1 MEYLRKTSQKASIRR
16 NTELLVNNIYRFQLG
31 STTPVI
37 TDWFI
42 TTENIII
49 FENSKYYKTVTFL
62 EQKLFPSKDLK
73 YGNSFWKGYNYCQ
86 H

>member
-49 FENSKYYKTVTFL
+49 FENSKY
-62 EQKLFPSKDLK
+62 
-73 YGNSFWKGYNYCQ
+73 
-86 H
+86 